1 MENTF
6 CQICS
11 HENNQLSQVLQDYE
25 KKAKK
30 GQTATKESSKLK
42 KILRERDKEVKKI

>member
-1 MENTF
+1 MDDLFGNK
-6 CQICS
+6 
-11 HENNQLSQVLQDYE
+11 VDYE

-42 KILRERDKEVKKI
+42 KILRDRDKEVKKI